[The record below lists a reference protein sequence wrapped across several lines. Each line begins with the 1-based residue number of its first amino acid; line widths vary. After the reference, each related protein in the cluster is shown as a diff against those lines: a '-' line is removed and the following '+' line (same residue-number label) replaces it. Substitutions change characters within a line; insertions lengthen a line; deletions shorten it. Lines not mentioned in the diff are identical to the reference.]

1 MTTKPSPIPPGPRVI
16 PNLVVRDGAA
26 ALDFYAKAFGAEEI
40 LRLHEPDGR
49 VAHAEL
55 SLFGGH
61 ISVASE
67 YPSLGFLG
75 PTPDRISHTLTVYV
89 EDVDAVA
96 ARAVAAGARLER
108 PIEVEFY
115 GCRAARLT
123 DPFGHRWNVQTQVED
138 VSAAEM
144 QRRLDA
150 MCAQSS

>member
-1 MTTKPSPIPPGPRVI
+1 MSKLSPIPPGPRVI

-55 SLFGGH
+55 SLFGGR
-61 ISVASE
+61 IAVASE
-67 YPSLGFLG
+67 YPSLGFLA
-75 PTPDRISHTLTVYV
+75 PTSDRISHTLTVYV

-115 GCRAARLT
+115 GDRSARLT
-123 DPFGHRWNVQTQVED
+123 DPFGHRWNVQSRVED

-150 MCAQSS
+150 LSAPST

>member
-1 MTTKPSPIPPGPRVI
+1 MI
-16 PNLVVRDGAA
+16 PNLVVRDGTA

-55 SLFGGH
+55 SLFGGR
-61 ISVASE
+61 IAVASE
-67 YPSLGFLG
+67 YPSLGFLA
-75 PTPDRISHTLTVYV
+75 PTSDRISHTLTVYV

-108 PIEVEFY
+108 SIEVEFY
-115 GCRAARLT
+115 GDRSARLT
-123 DPFGHRWNVQTQVED
+123 DPFGHRWNVQSRVED

-150 MCAQSS
+150 LSAPST

>member
-1 MTTKPSPIPPGPRVI
+1 MI

-55 SLFGGH
+55 SLFGGV

-67 YPSLGFLG
+67 YPSLSFLG
-75 PTPDRISHTLTVYV
+75 PTSDRISYTLTVYV

-115 GCRAARLT
+115 GGRCGPPHRPVRPPLEPPEPASRTSRRRRCSGGWTPCAPSPPERRRAGARE
-123 DPFGHRWNVQTQVED
+123 HR
-138 VSAAEM
+138 
-144 QRRLDA
+144 
-150 MCAQSS
+150 

>member
-16 PNLVVRDGAA
+16 PHLVVRDGAA
-26 ALDFYAKAFGAEEI
+26 ALEFYAKAFGAEEI

-55 SLFGGH
+55 SLFGGS

-67 YPSLGFLG
+67 YPSLGFLA
-75 PTPDRISHTLTVYV
+75 PTSDRISHTLTVYV

-96 ARAVAAGARLER
+96 ARAVAAGAKLER

-115 GCRAARLT
+115 GDRSARLT
-123 DPFGHRWNVQTQVED
+123 DPFGHRWNVQSRVED

-150 MCAQSS
+150 MCASSS

>member
-1 MTTKPSPIPPGPRVI
+1 MI
-16 PNLVVRDGAA
+16 PNLVVRDGTA

-55 SLFGGH
+55 SVFGGR
-61 ISVASE
+61 IAVASE
-67 YPSLGFLG
+67 YPSLGFLA
-75 PTPDRISHTLTVYV
+75 PTSDRISHTLTVYV

-115 GCRAARLT
+115 GDRSARLT
-123 DPFGHRWNVQTQVED
+123 DPFGHRWNVQSRVED

-150 MCAQSS
+150 LSAPST

>member
-1 MTTKPSPIPPGPRVI
+1 MSKLSPIPPGPRVI

-55 SLFGGH
+55 SLFGGR

-67 YPSLGFLG
+67 YPSFGFLA
-75 PTPDRISHTLTVYV
+75 PTSDRISYTLTVYV

-115 GCRAARLT
+115 GDRSARLT
-123 DPFGHRWNVQTQVED
+123 DPFGHRWNLQSRVED
-138 VSAAEM
+138 VSAEEM

-150 MCAQSS
+150 LSATST